1 MTRPSSRPPAVAEPD
16 RLSTV
21 TPPSPARLGVL
32 TGHGAL
38 SGAVPLPFVPTR
50 LLRRIRGAIAHDVA
64 TRYGVSLQLDAR
76 AVLAEP
82 DSSDA
87 RRADLLRA
95 ATFVASRLLKR
106 VGPLGFLAPAL
117 AALDSFALGHLLE
130 RYFAR
135 HRHLADRHMG
145 RDEAASLRLS
155 IDRALIRSI
164 SPELRTPVR
173 DAGEPPPD
181 DPRDETTRLT
191 DGALLLAAS
200 LPEYL
205 VRRLDAAFDAIMSPG
220 DPQQQRAK

>member
-1 MTRPSSRPPAVAEPD
+1 MTPPSSHPPAVAEPD

-21 TPPSPARLGVL
+21 PPPAPARLGVL
-32 TGHGAL
+32 TGLGAL
-38 SGAVPLPFVPTR
+38 SGAVPLPFLPSR
-50 LLRRIRGAIAHDVA
+50 LLRRVRGAIAHDIA
-64 TRYGVSLQLDAR
+64 TRHGVSLHPSAR
-76 AVLAEP
+76 SVLAES

-95 ATFVASRLLKR
+95 TTFVASRIFKR
-106 VGPLGFLAPAL
+106 IGPLGLLAPAL
-117 AALDSFALGHLLE
+117 AGLDSFALGHLLE

-145 RDEAASLRLS
+145 HDEAASVRHS
-155 IDRALIRSI
+155 IDRALLRSI
-164 SPELRTPVR
+164 SPDLRTPVR

-181 DPRDETTRLT
+181 DQRDETTRLT

-200 LPEYL
+200 IPEFL

-220 DPQQQRAK
+220 DPRQQKDS